1 MMSGVAS
8 FVPEMPVPCVDECSR
23 SGVRGVCD
31 ATSVLGDSLPETCE
45 VPGALPADVTSDL
58 LGSGPSAFGGRGIL
72 VSERVQKHVNP
83 CCAALLALPSLSW
96 SLFDVAPPY
105 LEGPSFILKLIII
118 GEIAQSKTWGSVDP
132 SKFCVPREL
141 ARL

>member
-31 ATSVLGDSLPETCE
+31 ATSELGDSLPETCE
-45 VPGALPADVTSDL
+45 VPGAWPADVTSDL
-58 LGSGPSAFGGRGIL
+58 LGSGPSAVGGRGIL

-83 CCAALLALPSLSW
+83 SSGDVCAPLPVSVEFQDGVKGLDDNLSMDQSNISSGSFGEDQFCLSRAVLA
-96 SLFDVAPPY
+96 
-105 LEGPSFILKLIII
+105 
-118 GEIAQSKTWGSVDP
+118 
-132 SKFCVPREL
+132 
-141 ARL
+141 

>member
-1 MMSGVAS
+1 MCPGGSCSQPASVTLVERGSDGRANDGMMSGVAS

-83 CCAALLALPSLSW
+83 YSG
-96 SLFDVAPPY
+96 DVCVHCPFQ
-105 LEGPSFILKLIII
+105 LNFKMG
-118 GEIAQSKTWGSVDP
+118 SKG
-132 SKFCVPREL
+132 
-141 ARL
+141 